1 MFDAKFENRG
11 EMLLIHQHL
20 GADLDLKYARETVRS
35 IFSKWTI
42 PVHIETELEV
52 RKRFFTYTRN
62 HEFVAKD

>member
-1 MFDAKFENRG
+1 
-11 EMLLIHQHL
+11 MLLIHQHL

-35 IFSKWTI
+35 IFRKWTI